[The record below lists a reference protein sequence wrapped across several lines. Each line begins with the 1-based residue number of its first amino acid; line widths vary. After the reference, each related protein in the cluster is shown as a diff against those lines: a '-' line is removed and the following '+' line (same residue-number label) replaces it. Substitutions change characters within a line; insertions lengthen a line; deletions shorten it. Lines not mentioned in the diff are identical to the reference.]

1 MQEDYQF
8 SDKTPQQT
16 LRVPLLFKVF
26 NQPIE
31 IANIKDSYLC
41 HIRHFRI
48 GHMQELGQI
57 DGNQI
62 VQF

>member
-1 MQEDYQF
+1 MQKDYQF

-16 LRVPLLFKVF
+16 LQVPLLFKVF